1 MFKHWENKDEDIKVM
16 KKVASYKEMMESS
29 KYCLCPSGWE
39 VASPR
44 VVEAIYAECVPVLIS
59 QDYVLPY
66 SDVLD
71 WDKFSVRV
79 SVGDLPELKRILMR
93 IGDDEY
99 EALRHRLRQ
108 AQRHFVV
115 NDPPKRYDVFNMM
128 IHSLWLRRLN
138 LKIN

>member
-1 MFKHWENKDEDIKVM
+1 
-16 KKVASYKEMMESS
+16 MMERSR
-29 KYCLCPSGWE
+29 YCLCPSGFE

-59 QDYVLPY
+59 EDYVLPF

-79 SVGDLPELKRILMR
+79 SVAELPELKRILTA
-93 IGDDEY
+93 IGDEGY
-99 EALRHRLRQ
+99 AALRRRVRQ
-108 AQRHFVV
+108 VQRHFVV

-128 IHSLWLRRLN
+128 LHSLWLRRLN
-138 LKIN
+138 LRINM